1 MFYDILREWP
11 LATVGDV
18 IVQSFKI
25 LSNQIQLIG
34 RLRIISL
41 VKVNAVAEKDKGERG
56 VDVRSF
62 WVNVSIV

>member
-1 MFYDILREWP
+1 MHFLDILRV
-11 LATVGDV
+11 AIAGDV

>member
-1 MFYDILREWP
+1 M
-11 LATVGDV
+11 VGNV

-25 LSNQIQLIG
+25 FSKQIQLIG

>member
-1 MFYDILREWP
+1 M
-11 LATVGDV
+11 VGDV
-18 IVQSFKI
+18 DNCIVQSFKI
-25 LSNQIQLIG
+25 FSNQIQLIG

>member
-1 MFYDILREWP
+1 MHVLGHPKRVAI
-11 LATVGDV
+11 AGDV
-18 IVQSFKI
+18 IVQFFKI
-25 LSNQIQLIG
+25 FSNQIQLIG

>member
-1 MFYDILREWP
+1 MRVAI
-11 LATVGDV
+11 AGDV

-25 LSNQIQLIG
+25 FSNQIQLIG

>member
-1 MFYDILREWP
+1 MAI
-11 LATVGDV
+11 AGDV

-25 LSNQIQLIG
+25 FSNQIQLIG

>member
-1 MFYDILREWP
+1 MHVLGHPMRV
-11 LATVGDV
+11 ASAGDV

-25 LSNQIQLIG
+25 FSKQIQLIG

>member
-1 MFYDILREWP
+1 MHVLGHPKRVAI
-11 LATVGDV
+11 AGDV
-18 IVQSFKI
+18 IVQSLKI
-25 LSNQIQLIG
+25 FSNQIQLIG

-41 VKVNAVAEKDKGERG
+41 VKVNAVEEKDKRERG

>member
-1 MFYDILREWP
+1 M
-11 LATVGDV
+11 VGDV
-18 IVQSFKI
+18 NCIVQSFKI
-25 LSNQIQLIG
+25 FSNQIQLIG

>member
-1 MFYDILREWP
+1 M
-11 LATVGDV
+11 VGDV

-25 LSNQIQLIG
+25 FSNQIQLIG

>member
-1 MFYDILREWP
+1 MHVLGHPKRVAI
-11 LATVGDV
+11 AGDV

-25 LSNQIQLIG
+25 FSNQIQLIG

>member
-1 MFYDILREWP
+1 MHVLGHPKRV
-11 LATVGDV
+11 ATVEDV
-18 IVQSFKI
+18 IVQSLKI
-25 LSNQIQLIG
+25 FSNQIQLIG